1 MATKTLTPS
10 LNILNRIIMNNITL
24 ILRLFLAFVVA
35 LSCFETAFAAKKSK
49 SANSKNKYR
58 INTSLSS
65 KTNSKNI
72 LSPSLL
78 NADDTQF
85 EDFLSSD
92 KIVQEI
98 ERNLLFDNESRSRV
112 KFHQQGETK
121 KSNFT
126 FAPTN
131 KGATKTDP
139 ANAKLSNENK
149 ASVEVFVANEKQ
161 SYELKEKEKFAYNA
175 SLTGQYEVAIALY
188 KEVLAKNPT
197 NADVKFA
204 LAITYQNLR
213 QYQQAKKIYY
223 QLLKSNP
230 ENNQEIV
237 SNLLTIVIEENPRD
251 ASRILSK
258 LSVQNPQSAQII
270 AHGAIAFEKIKDYD
284 QAIYLLK
291 RAIQIDPIK
300 FEYRYNLAILYD
312 LNRNY
317 DKAIGAYLQ
326 LIDEIEKIGNVE
338 YAEELEQLSSRV
350 TYLQNNTEQ

>member
-1 MATKTLTPS
+1 
-10 LNILNRIIMNNITL
+10 MNNVTL
-24 ILRLFLAFVVA
+24 ILRLFLAFAVT
-35 LSCFETAFAAKKSK
+35 LSCFETAFAAKKRK
-49 SANSKNKYR
+49 SINSKDKYR
-58 INTSLSS
+58 INNSLSP
-65 KTNSKNI
+65 KVKNKNI

-78 NADDTQF
+78 NAEDSQF

-98 ERNLLFDNESRSRV
+98 ERNLLFDNESRNRV
-112 KFHQQGETK
+112 AFHQQDETK

-126 FAPTN
+126 FSPT
-131 KGATKTDP
+131 KEGAIKPNP

-149 ASVEVFVANEKQ
+149 VSVEVFIADEKQ

-197 NADVKFA
+197 NTDVKFA
-204 LAITYQNLR
+204 LAVTYQNLR
-213 QYQQAKKIYY
+213 QNQQAKRIYY

-237 SNLLTIVIEENPRD
+237 SNLLTIIIEENPRD

-291 RAIQIDPIK
+291 RAIHLDPIK

-312 LNRNY
+312 LNHDY
-317 DKAIGAYLQ
+317 DKAISAYLQ
-326 LIDEIEKIGNVE
+326 LIDEIEKIGDVE
-338 YAEELEQLSSRV
+338 YAEELEQVSSRV
-350 TYLQNNTEQ
+350 TYLQNNTQQ

>member
-1 MATKTLTPS
+1 
-10 LNILNRIIMNNITL
+10 MNNITL
-24 ILRLFLAFVVA
+24 ILRLFLAFIVT
-35 LSCFETAFAAKKSK
+35 LSCFETAFAEKKSK
-49 SANSKNKYR
+49 SKNKYQIQNLR
-58 INTSLSS
+58 SPKVNG
-65 KTNSKNI
+65 KNI
-72 LSPSLL
+72 LSPSPL
-78 NADDTQF
+78 NADDPQF

-92 KIVQEI
+92 KIIQEI

-112 KFHQQGETK
+112 KFHQQDEVK
-121 KSNFT
+121 KST
-126 FAPTN
+126 FALGLAKEGT
-131 KGATKTDP
+131 
-139 ANAKLSNENK
+139 ANAKSNKENK
-149 ASVEVFVANEKQ
+149 ASVEVFVADAKQ

-312 LNRNY
+312 LNHNY
-317 DKAIGAYLQ
+317 DKAITAYLQ
-326 LIDEIEKIGNVE
+326 LIDEIDKIGDVE
-338 YAEELEQLSSRV
+338 YVEELEQLTSRV
-350 TYLQNNTEQ
+350 AYLQHDTGH